1 MSGWITPKFA
11 WLDPVLG
18 HQSFTPIYPPVNKEP
33 VPAREADRVDSITTS
48 GIQQTVVK
56 RVDNVLTLD
65 FATVPQSDLTG
76 WQAFIDWAVSGNVF
90 DYHPDSTSAV
100 NNNYYLMDSSWAPQK
115 IGFQLFKFVLRIR
128 QAIPTASG
136 S

>member
-11 WLDPVLG
+11 WVDPVTG
-18 HQSFTPIYPPVNKEP
+18 HQSFTPVYPPINKEP
-33 VPAREADRVDSITTS
+33 VNPMEADRVDSITTS

-65 FATVPQSDLTG
+65 FASVPQSDLTS
-76 WQAFIDWAVSGNVF
+76 WQTFMAWAIAGNVF
-90 DYHPDSTSAV
+90 DYHVDSTSAA
-100 NNNYYLMDSSWAPQK
+100 NDNYYLMDTSWVPQRV
-115 IGFQLFKFVLRIR
+115 GYQLFKFTLRMR
-128 QAIPTASG
+128 KAIPAASG